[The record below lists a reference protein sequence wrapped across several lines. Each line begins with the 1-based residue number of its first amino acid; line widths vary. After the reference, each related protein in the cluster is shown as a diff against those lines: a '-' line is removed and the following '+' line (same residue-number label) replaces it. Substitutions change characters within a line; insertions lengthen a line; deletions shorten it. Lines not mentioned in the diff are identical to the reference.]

1 MGKSTISMAMFNS
14 LPDGIANVTWPRP
27 IWQIIAVIFPP
38 IPVTRLEAR
47 QETKPTAEDIA
58 KKDADVSQ
66 LGGLSIRRIR
76 LAKK

>member
-1 MGKSTISMAMFNS
+1 MTQTHMADYSSDFS
-14 LPDGIANVTWPRP
+14 SDSRDTSYA
-27 IWQIIAVIFPP
+27 
-38 IPVTRLEAR
+38 EAR